1 MWTSRRCISIGVL
14 SLILATASWGLS
26 ASAAEPLFACDDVL
40 HLTIHGPLTSLA
52 RGTPGS
58 TDVRGSLELADG
70 RMIPMTFSRYGL
82 SRLCECGLPSF
93 KITIAE
99 EDARGTI
106 FEGQSTLRLVTPC
119 QYGSS
124 FDRYILLEYLV
135 YESFAVITEPALQ
148 TRLVSCRFRDSEKPA
163 FEEIGLAF
171 FVEDIGLAANRHGKT
186 WLAIRSQRVAD
197 LDPAQ
202 LALMALFQ
210 FMVGNTDW
218 SALSSAAGQPC
229 CHNVAVLGAEGDK
242 HNTLL
247 PFDFDQAG
255 LVDAPYAAPDE
266 RLKIQRVTQ
275 RVYRGY
281 CSHNDEIPA
290 AIAIFN
296 EKRPELE
303 ELVNENALPN
313 PQARKRALK
322 YIDAFYTTINNPRK
336 VESRI
341 VSECR

>member
-1 MWTSRRCISIGVL
+1 MWMNRRSTLIGVL
-14 SLILATASWGLS
+14 PLILATISWVVS
-26 ASAAEPLFACDDVL
+26 TSAAEPLFEGDDVL
-40 HLTIHGPLTSLA
+40 DLTIHGPMTRLA
-52 RGTPGS
+52 RGTRGS
-58 TDVRGSLELADG
+58 TDVGGWLELADG
-70 RMIPMTFSRYGL
+70 QKIQMTFSRYGI
-82 SRLCECGLPSF
+82 SRLRECGLPCF

-106 FEGQSTLRLVTPC
+106 FEGQSTLRLVTGC

-124 FDRYILLEYLV
+124 YDRYILLEYLV

-171 FVEDIGLAANRHGKT
+171 FVEDIGLAADRHGKT
-186 WLAIRSQRVAD
+186 WLDIRSQRIAD

-202 LALMALFQ
+202 LALLALFQ

-218 SALSSAAGQPC
+218 SALSSAAGQSC

-242 HNTLL
+242 HNRLL

-281 CSHNDEIPA
+281 CTHNDELPA
-290 AIAIFN
+290 AIAVLN
-296 EKRPELE
+296 EKRRELE
-303 ELVNENALPN
+303 ELFDENALPN

-322 YIDAFYTTINNPRK
+322 YIDGFYDTINNPRK
-336 VESRI
+336 MESRI
-341 VSECR
+341 ISECR

>member
-1 MWTSRRCISIGVL
+1 MWTSRKCISIGVL
-14 SLILATASWGLS
+14 PLILATVAWGVS
-26 ASAAEPLFACDDVL
+26 VSAAEPLFTRDDVL

-52 RGTPGS
+52 RGTPGF
-58 TDVRGSLELADG
+58 TDVGGWLEMADG

-82 SRLCECGLPSF
+82 SRLRECGLPCF
-93 KITIAE
+93 KITIE
-99 EDARGTI
+99 EDDARGTV
-106 FEGQSTLRLVTPC
+106 FEGQPTLRLVTPC
-119 QYGSS
+119 QHGSS
-124 FDRYILLEYLV
+124 YDRYILLEYLV
-135 YESFAVITEPALQ
+135 YKSFAVITEPALQ
-148 TRLVSCRFRDSEKPA
+148 TRLVSCRFHDSERPA
-163 FEEIGLAF
+163 ADETGLAF
-171 FVEDIGLAANRHGKT
+171 FVEDIRFAATRHGKT
-186 WLAIRSQRVAD
+186 WLDTRSQRISD

-202 LALMALFQ
+202 LALLALFQ

-218 SALSSAAGQPC
+218 SALSSSAGQPC

-296 EKRPELE
+296 EKRRELE
-303 ELVNENALPN
+303 ELLNENALPS

-322 YIDAFYTTINNPRK
+322 YIDGFYDTINNPRK
-336 VESRI
+336 VERRI

>member
-1 MWTSRRCISIGVL
+1 MWTSRRSTLIGIL
-14 SLILATASWGLS
+14 PLILATVSWGLS
-26 ASAAEPLFACDDVL
+26 ASAAEPLFAGDDVL
-40 HLTIHGPLTSLA
+40 HLTIHGPLTRLA

-58 TDVRGSLELADG
+58 TDVGGWLELADG
-70 RMIPMTFSRYGL
+70 RMIPMTFSRYGI
-82 SRLCECGLPSF
+82 SRLRECGLPSF

-99 EDARGTI
+99 EDTRGTI

-119 QYGSS
+119 QHGSS
-124 FDRYILLEYLV
+124 YDSYILLEYLV

-148 TRLVSCRFRDSEKPA
+148 TRLVSCRFHDNEKPA

-171 FVEDIGLAANRHGKT
+171 FVEDIGLAADRHGKT
-186 WLAIRSQRVAD
+186 WLDIRSQRIAD

-202 LALMALFQ
+202 LALLALFQ

-218 SALSSAAGQPC
+218 SALSSAAGQSC
-229 CHNVAVLGAEGDK
+229 CHNMAVLGAESDK
-242 HNTLL
+242 YNTLL
-247 PFDFDQAG
+247 PFDFDQTG

-303 ELVNENALPN
+303 ELLNENVLPN

-322 YIDAFYTTINNPRK
+322 YIDSFYDTIKSPRK

-341 VSECR
+341 VSKCR